1 MIKSALAILAI
12 TALPHLQASA
22 APSTVL
28 YNVTK
33 QQVVVGTNTNVQRP
47 IASLTKLMT
56 AMVALDY
63 DGNLFRTISMRGSNK
78 IPGGKY
84 TREELMTAML
94 VRSDN
99 GAAEAIAADFPGG
112 RQSFVAAMNK
122 KAAEIGM
129 TNTRFADPSG
139 LSSANVSNVG
149 SVAVMLQVA
158 GLYPFIKSSSILK
171 EISIERKKY
180 RINLDNT
187 NKPLLYDFDEIILS
201 KTGYTSLSGWSL
213 GLVVEKHGQRFSV
226 VILGAEDKNQRYNL
240 TKRMINQLFSDIES
254 EMTAEKNLVWYQ
266 RFKRWLGF

>member
-1 MIKSALAILAI
+1 MIKVLLILMTLGI
-12 TALPHLQASA
+12 SYGQTNAS
-22 APSTVL
+22 PSTVL
-28 YNVTK
+28 YNETK
-33 QQVVVGTNTNVQRP
+33 QQVIFGSNTNVQRP

-56 AMVALDY
+56 AIVALDY
-63 DGNLFRTISMRGSNK
+63 DGNMLRRVTMRGSNI
-78 IPGGKY
+78 IPGGQY

-112 RQSFVAAMNK
+112 RQSFISAMNK
-122 KAAEIGM
+122 KAVSIGM
-129 TNTRFADPSG
+129 TNTRFSDPSG
-139 LSSANVSNVG
+139 LSSGNVSNVG

-158 GLYPFIKSSSILK
+158 ALYPFIKEISILK

-213 GLVVEKHGQRFSV
+213 GLVVEKNGQRFSV
-226 VILGAEDKNQRYNL
+226 VVLGAEDKNQRYEL
-240 TKRMINQLFSDIES
+240 TKRIINQLFSEIES
-254 EMTAEKNLVWYQ
+254 EIAAEKNKSWFERL
-266 RFKRWLGF
+266 KRWLGF